1 MLCTAQQRAT
11 RSACREWSANSSRLG
26 DRAMAQPVSPFPSP
40 TRLVILAPACH
51 GIPHMWGEF
60 LPVQFARD
68 LLFGLG
74 PLSLQLVLQGRTR
87 QFVYNGKFHVTIS
100 GCYAEGARSPWTAP
114 PPPNAHCAA
123 SGCRLAAGRARAHI
137 RNKWQ
142 RSVLGMMQYTL
153 RGFSSVSLFLDFF
166 KFYESFLFLP
176 LSSMLCCFGF
186 YRSACL
192 IFYKVTCCLPI
203 TRIAPRLTHALA
215 LHMERWAC
223 PTCVYFGVASI
234 DVLKLILSR

>member
-114 PPPNAHCAA
+114 PPP
-123 SGCRLAAGRARAHI
+123 L
-137 RNKWQ
+137 
-142 RSVLGMMQYTL
+142 
-153 RGFSSVSLFLDFF
+153 
-166 KFYESFLFLP
+166 
-176 LSSMLCCFGF
+176 
-186 YRSACL
+186 
-192 IFYKVTCCLPI
+192 
-203 TRIAPRLTHALA
+203 TRIAQRAVVAL
-215 LHMERWAC
+215 LL
-223 PTCVYFGVASI
+223 GVLEHISVTSGSVRFSA
-234 DVLKLILSR
+234 